1 MTSAELAA
9 MCLAVW
15 GHGWQNALARAL
27 KVNDR
32 TVRRWASGDVPI
44 PDSVERDIRH
54 ILGADDPIEKHWPRD
69 EWIVQREEGRRV
81 YVVHTLAPRFIARA
95 VESNEDG
102 LPVPEEGEADVLTG
116 VVYASGDCVLCEIAW
131 IDAPPGLNEIRL
143 IMDQAADALED
154 E

>member
-9 MCLAVW
+9 MCLAIW
-15 GHGWQNALARAL
+15 GHKWQNALARAL
-27 KVNDR
+27 KINDR

-44 PDSVERDIRH
+44 PESVERDIRR

-69 EWIVQREEGRRV
+69 EWIMQREEGRRV

-95 VESNEDG
+95 VECDEDG
-102 LPVPEEGEADVLTG
+102 VPLLEEGEADVLTG
-116 VVYASGDCVLCEIAW
+116 VVYASGDFMLCEIAW
-131 IDAPPGLNEIRL
+131 IDAPPGTNEIRL

-154 E
+154 

>member
-9 MCLAVW
+9 MCLAIW
-15 GHGWQNALARAL
+15 GHNWQGPLARAL

-44 PDSVERDIRH
+44 PDSVESDIRR
-54 ILGADDPIEKHWPRD
+54 ILGADERVETHWPRD
-69 EWIVQREEGRRV
+69 EWIVQREEGRRM
-81 YVVHTLAPRFIARA
+81 YVVHTITPRFIARA
-95 VESNEDG
+95 VECDEDG
-102 LPVPEEGEADVLTG
+102 SSVPEEGEADVLTG
-116 VVYASGDCVLCEIAW
+116 VVYASGDLVLCEVAW
-131 IDAPPGLNEIRL
+131 IDAPPGLNEIRQ

>member
-9 MCLAVW
+9 MCLAIW
-15 GHGWQNALARAL
+15 GPTWQGPLARAL

-44 PDSVERDIRH
+44 PESVESDIRR
-54 ILGADDPIEKHWPRD
+54 ILGVDERTEAHWPRD

-81 YVVHTLAPRFIARA
+81 YVVHTIMPRFIARA
-95 VESNEDG
+95 VECDEDG
-102 LPVPEEGEADVLTG
+102 TPVPEEGEADVLTG
-116 VVYASGDCVLCEIAW
+116 VVYDSGDIVLCEVAW
-131 IDAPPGLNEIRL
+131 IDAPPGLNEIEQL
-143 IMDQAADALED
+143 MGQAADALEN